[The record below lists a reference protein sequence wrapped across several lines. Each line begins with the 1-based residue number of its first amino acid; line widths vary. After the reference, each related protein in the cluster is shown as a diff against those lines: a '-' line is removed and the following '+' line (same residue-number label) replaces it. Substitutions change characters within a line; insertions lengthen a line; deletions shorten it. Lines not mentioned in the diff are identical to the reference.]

1 MRNKSLILFGT
12 LLFSSCL
19 YKAWYNFEGDDLAW
33 MEPYK
38 ERDTVVFASSSGMD
52 TMIVNKVTLNNSHP
66 LFVPNEG
73 TSVYNAH
80 GYIESIMFHNKAH
93 YECELTIVKRKDD
106 LMEVYLL
113 FKERALMFVNQNE
126 LHLTNVVVNGIE
138 YDDAVI
144 VDDSNSAPGTMLAI
158 VVTISSGANLK
169 DCLNINTIMVKY
181 IRFTRSYHIRERI
194 EQ

>member
-73 TSVYNAH
+73 TPVYNAN

-144 VDDSNSAPGTMLAI
+144 VDDSNSAPRHNARYCCDYFIWSKSKGLLEYKYQNGEVYTFYKKLPYKR
-158 VVTISSGANLK
+158 K
-169 DCLNINTIMVKY
+169 D
-181 IRFTRSYHIRERI
+181 
-194 EQ
+194 

>member
-73 TSVYNAH
+73 TSVYNAN

-144 VDDSNSAPGTMLAI
+144 VDDSNSAPRHNARYCCDYFIWSKSKGLLEYKYHNGEVYTFYKKLPYKR
-158 VVTISSGANLK
+158 K
-169 DCLNINTIMVKY
+169 D
-181 IRFTRSYHIRERI
+181 
-194 EQ
+194 

>member
-144 VDDSNSAPGTMLAI
+144 VDDSNSAPRHNARYCCDYFIWSKSKGLLEYKYMNGDVYTFYKKLPYKR
-158 VVTISSGANLK
+158 K
-169 DCLNINTIMVKY
+169 D
-181 IRFTRSYHIRERI
+181 
-194 EQ
+194 